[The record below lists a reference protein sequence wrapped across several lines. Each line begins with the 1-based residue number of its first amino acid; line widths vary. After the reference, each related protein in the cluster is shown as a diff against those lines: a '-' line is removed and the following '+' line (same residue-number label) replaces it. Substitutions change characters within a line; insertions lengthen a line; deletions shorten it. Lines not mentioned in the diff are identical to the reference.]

1 MSISCAFCGSTQ
13 PLTREHVFGQWV
25 SKIGLDLSPARHH
38 AGALNGLPRDMGVQP
53 PYRLQV
59 KNFCAPCNNGWM
71 SQLEKAAQR
80 VLTPF
85 ILGKPGTIA
94 VEDQAV
100 IAMWAQKTA
109 LTAMLLS
116 SEKRRDEGYGL
127 APSEYTALY
136 KQRERMQPLDASR
149 IWVGKYAGTDGF
161 SGVRVTPL
169 VMRVPW
175 SPEPDVPQGY
185 ALTIVLGQLVIQGL
199 RFTSPALEVDV
210 TTELQMPQL
219 WPSSAALQ
227 WPGGQPCTE
236 ESFLSFADGKMIRST
251 VEPLELHPWRPA
263 VDVAQSILVEDQV
276 KVPAMCKKHV
286 ISYPAALLREAM
298 RGSFYAFLRECECG
312 VTYLIQTDSDRSR
325 FRAHDNAAL
334 EIYANLPGE
343 ERSIQNHAGKFVCKR
358 LPADADAAI
367 TLAASGR

>member
-1 MSISCAFCGSTQ
+1 MSNSCAFCGSTQ

-38 AGALNGLPRDMGVQP
+38 AGALNGLPRDMGEQP

-85 ILGKPGTIA
+85 ILGQPGTIA

-100 IAMWAQKTA
+100 IALWAQKTA
-109 LTAMLLS
+109 LTAMLVS
-116 SEKRRDEGYGL
+116 SEAQRDEGYGL

-136 KQRERMQPLDASR
+136 EKRKRMQPLGASR
-149 IWVGKYAGTDGF
+149 IWVGRYAGTDGF

-169 VMRVPW
+169 VAGLPG
-175 SPEPDVPQGY
+175 SPEPDVPQAY
-185 ALTIVLGQLVIQGL
+185 ALTIVLGELVIQGL

-219 WPSSAALQ
+219 WPSIAELH
-227 WPGGQPCTE
+227 WPSGQPCTR
-236 ESFLSFADGKMIRST
+236 ESFLRFADGKMMRPT
-251 VEPLELHPWRPA
+251 VQNLELHPWRQAAHLP
-263 VDVAQSILVEDQV
+263 QSILVGDRV
-276 KVPAMCKKHV
+276 AVPAMCRKHIV
-286 ISYPAALLREAM
+286 SYPAALLREAM
-298 RGSFYAFLRECECG
+298 RGRFYAFLRKCECG
-312 VTYLIQTDSDRSR
+312 VAYLIQTDSDRAR
-325 FRAHDNAAL
+325 FRAHDDAAL
-334 EIYANLPGE
+334 ELYGNLPGE
-343 ERSIQNHAGKFVCKR
+343 ERLLQDGEGTFACKR
-358 LPADADAAI
+358 LPSDADAAI
-367 TLAASGR
+367 RLAASRR